1 MTPPVEEESIV
12 HRRNA
17 LPALIAALLVALAPG
32 LARAVATT
40 IDVSRGGE
48 PLPGAKIRIV
58 DETGTVTAEGE
69 TDDRGRL
76 VVDLAPGHHYRAET
90 PDGAH
95 TSDGFFAGDPVKFDL
110 PAAPAEVAIPGW
122 SLQVDLFA
130 GYERQNADVSARG
143 DAEVEELVEVRLGP
157 FPDSPTALVPTLVT
171 LPVDASDSDALE
183 EAIAG
188 GQIQLAGPPCGCIPF
203 SPRPL
208 FFLGVPHF
216 GDLDGRFLDEPLGNA
231 GDLKLT
237 AEQRAFN
244 VGIGGL
250 FPLDCGFD
258 VEAGLFY
265 EYQRIH
271 FQGTLPGGA
280 DADETAHVHGLGLRL
295 GLGRTFLRRGGLGLG
310 AFARVEGV
318 FPLSGDESVRLR
330 GGNSD
335 LRFDLDPD
343 FDFRAVA
350 GLRLDF
356 DLNEWLGSRARY

>member
-1 MTPPVEEESIV
+1 M
-12 HRRNA
+12 RRRPSLLA
-17 LPALIAALLVALAPG
+17 LTAGLLFVLLPG
-32 LARAVATT
+32 LASAVATT
-40 IDVSRGGE
+40 IEVSQGGK
-48 PLPGAKIRIV
+48 PLPGAKLRIV
-58 DETGTVTAEGE
+58 DETGTVAAQGE

-76 VVDLAPGHHYRAET
+76 TVDLAPGHHYRAET

-95 TSDGFFAGDPVKFDL
+95 ASDGFFAGDPVKLAL
-110 PAAPAEVAIPGW
+110 PAPPAQVAIPGW
-122 SLQVDLFA
+122 SLQVDLFG
-130 GYERQNADVSARG
+130 GYEHQSTDVSARG

-157 FPDSPTALVPTLVT
+157 FPDSPTALIPSLVT
-171 LPVDASDSDALE
+171 LPVDASDDDSLE
-183 EAIAG
+183 EGIVG
-188 GQIQLAGPPCGCIPF
+188 GQLQLAGPPCDCIPF

-231 GDLKLT
+231 GDLELT

-265 EYQRIH
+265 EYQRIR
-271 FQGTLPGGA
+271 FEGELPGGA
-280 DADETAHVHGLGLRL
+280 DADETAHVHGLGVRL
-295 GLGRTFLRRGGLGLG
+295 GVGRTLLRRGGLGLG

-330 GGNSD
+330 GGNTD

-343 FDFRAVA
+343 YDFRAVA

-356 DLNEWLGSRARY
+356 DLNEWLGSTVRY